1 MKIKTIVLT
10 GAGGILCS
18 VLAKALAEEGH
29 KIALLDLNI
38 ESAQSIT
45 DSIKEKGGKALAV
58 EVNVLDKKSLLQ
70 ARAKVNEEFG
80 PCQILING
88 AGGNH
93 PSATTDDQFYN
104 TSIGEK
110 EELKTFF
117 NLDTDGI
124 KFVFDLNFMGTLL
137 PTQIFAEDM
146 AKNNEG
152 NIINISSM
160 NSFQP
165 LTKIPA
171 YSGAKAAV
179 SNFTQWLAVYFSK
192 VGIRVNAL
200 APGFFLTDQNRKLLT
215 NEDGSLTERGETII
229 KRTPL
234 GKFGS
239 PEDLIST
246 TRWLCEDGSGFITGI
261 VVPIDGGFSAF
272 SGV

>member
-1 MKIKTIVLT
+1 MKTIVIT

-18 VLAKALAEEGH
+18 VLAKSLAEEGH

-38 ESAQSIT
+38 DSAQNIA
-45 DSIKEKGGKALAV
+45 DAIKGKGGKALAV
-58 EVNVLDKKSLLQ
+58 EVNVLDKNSLIQ
-70 ARAKVNEEFG
+70 AREKVNKEFG
-80 PCQILING
+80 PCQILVNG

-104 TSIGEK
+104 TSSDQK

-117 NLDTDGI
+117 NLDMDGI

-137 PTQIFAEDM
+137 PTQVFAEDM
-146 AKNNEG
+146 VSIEEG

-179 SNFTQWLAVYFSK
+179 SNFTRWLAVYFSK
-192 VGIRVNAL
+192 SGIRVNAL

-215 NEDGSLTERGETII
+215 KEDGGLTERGETII

-234 GKFGS
+234 GKFGA

-246 TRWLCEDGSGFITGI
+246 TRWLCEDASGFITGI

>member
-1 MKIKTIVLT
+1 MKTIVIT

-18 VLAKALAEEGH
+18 TLAEALAKEGH
-29 KIALLDLNI
+29 QIALLDLNI
-38 ESAQSIT
+38 EAAQHIA
-45 DSIKEKGGKALAV
+45 DSIKEKGGKAIALK
-58 EVNVLDKKSLLQ
+58 VNVLEKGSLVQ
-70 ARAKVNEEFG
+70 AKNRINEEFG
-80 PCQILING
+80 ACQVLING

-93 PSATTDDQFYN
+93 PAATTDDLFYD
-104 TSIGEK
+104 TSSNHK

-117 NLDTDGI
+117 NLGMSGI

-137 PTQIFAEDM
+137 PTQVFAEDM
-146 AKNNEG
+146 VEAKEG

-171 YSGAKAAV
+171 YSGAKAAI

-200 APGFFLTDQNRKLLT
+200 APGFFLTEQNRRLLT
-215 NEDGSLTERGETII
+215 QEDGSLTERGETII

-234 GKFGS
+234 RKFGT

-246 TRWLCEDGSGFITGI
+246 TRWLCEDGSNFITGI